1 MAWKVEYAQ
10 SVQKSVAKLDP
21 AIRSRIREY
30 IENRLALLDDPRQI
44 GDALTGPLRGSWRY
58 RVGDYRIICRILDDR
73 LVVLV
78 IQIGHRSD
86 VYRR

>member
-44 GDALTGPLRGSWRY
+44 GDALTGPLRGSWRS